1 MIKTELLPVNGFL
14 YSAIHS
20 GIKRMKKDLSLIV
33 CPDGAVAAGTF
44 TTNKTKAAPVVFSEK
59 NIQNPFVKAVVINSG
74 NANACTGK
82 QGVQDVNTTAQLAA
96 ELVGAEAG
104 EILISSTGVIGVN
117 LPMNA
122 ITNGLPKAYHK
133 LSAHGL
139 DEVAF
144 GILTTDT
151 MVKQFSTQVTLSDG
165 SIATLSGIA
174 KGSGMIHPNMATML
188 GFVMTDIN
196 IEKTLLTQMTK
207 AVVAETF
214 NMVTVDG
221 DTSTNDMFLVLSSC
235 KLGNALIGSETED
248 YEAFKKGLTEIA
260 KALSISIAKDGEGA
274 SKLLT
279 VKLSGAPTL
288 QDARKLAK
296 SVVSSSLVKAAFF
309 GKDAN
314 WGRIICALGYADAEF
329 NPDLVTLKLT
339 SSGGCIELM
348 HKGAPVVFDEAFA
361 LEVLDPDMIDIIIE
375 LDQGDFSAEAWG
387 CDLTYDYVK
396 INGAYR
402 T

>member
-1 MIKTELLPVNGFL
+1 MIKTELIPVNGFM
-14 YSAIHS
+14 YSAIHA

-44 TTNKTKAAPVVFSEK
+44 TTNKTKAAPVVFSEQ
-59 NIQNPFVKAVVINSG
+59 NIQGPKVKAVVINSG
-74 NANACTGK
+74 NANACTGIK
-82 QGVQDVNTTAQLAA
+82 GYDDANTTAQIMADLM
-96 ELVGAEAG
+96 GAEIS
-104 EILISSTGVIGVN
+104 EILLASTGVIGVP

-122 ITNGLPKAYHK
+122 MISGLPKAYHK
-133 LSAHGL
+133 LSPMGL
-139 DEVAF
+139 EEVAF

-151 MVKQFSTQVTLSDG
+151 IVKQFSTQIKLSDG
-165 SIATLSGIA
+165 KLATISGIA

-196 IEKTLLTQMTK
+196 IDKTLLTQMTK
-207 AVVAETF
+207 SIVDETF

-235 KLGNALIGSETED
+235 KLDNPPITAETED
-248 YEAFKKGLTEIA
+248 YEAFKNGLKEIA
-260 KALSISIAKDGEGA
+260 KALSIAIAKDGEGA

-288 QDARKLAK
+288 DDARKLAK

-314 WGRIICALGYADAEF
+314 WGRIICALGYADATF
-329 NPDLVTLKLT
+329 SPDSVTLKLA

-348 HKGAPVVFDEAFA
+348 HMGAPVIFDEAYA
-361 LEVLDPDMIDIIIE
+361 LTVLDPNAIDIIVE
-375 LDQGDFSAEAWG
+375 LNQGDYAAEAWG

>member
-1 MIKTELLPVNGFL
+1 QI
-14 YSAIHS
+14 
-20 GIKRMKKDLSLIV
+20 
-33 CPDGAVAAGTF
+33 
-44 TTNKTKAAPVVFSEK
+44 
-59 NIQNPFVKAVVINSG
+59 
-74 NANACTGK
+74 
-82 QGVQDVNTTAQLAA
+82 AA
-96 ELVGAEAG
+96 ELIGAETQ
-104 EILISSTGVIGVN
+104 EILLASTGVIGVN

-122 ITNGLPKAYHK
+122 IVNGLPKAYHK
-133 LSAHGL
+133 LSPHGL

-151 MVKQFSTQVTLSDG
+151 MVKQFSTQVSLSDG
-165 SIATLSGIA
+165 SVATLSGIA

-188 GFVMTDIN
+188 GFVMTDVN
-196 IEKTLLTQMTK
+196 IDKKALTQMTK
-207 AVVAETF
+207 SVVDETF

-235 KLGNALIGSETED
+235 KLGNAIINSETED
-248 YEAFKKGLTEIA
+248 YETFKKDLTEIA

-279 VKLSGAPTL
+279 VKLSGAVSL
-288 QDARKLAK
+288 KDARKLAK

-314 WGRIICALGYADAEF
+314 WGRIICALGYADAAF
-329 NPDLVTLKLT
+329 NPDLVTLKL
-339 SSGGCIELM
+339 SSDGGCIELM
-348 HKGAPVVFDEAFA
+348 HMGAPVVFDEAFA
-361 LEVLDPDMIDIIIE
+361 LTVLDPDAIDIVIE
-375 LDQGDFSAEAWG
+375 LNQGAFGAEAWG

>member
-329 NPDLVTLKLT
+329 NPDLVTLKLA

>member
-14 YSAIHS
+14 YSSIHS

-82 QGVQDVNTTAQLAA
+82 QGYQDVNATAQLAA

-122 ITNGLPKAYHK
+122 IINGLPKAYHK
-133 LSAHGL
+133 LSPHGL

-196 IEKTLLTQMTK
+196 IDKALLTQMTK

-235 KLGNALIGSETED
+235 KLENALIYSETED

-329 NPDLVTLKLT
+329 NPDLVTLKLA

-361 LEVLDPDMIDIIIE
+361 LEVLDSDMIDIIIE

-396 INGAYR
+396 INGVYR

>member
-1 MIKTELLPVNGFL
+1 MIKTELMPVNGFL

-44 TTNKTKAAPVVFSEK
+44 TTNKTKAAPVVFSEQNIK
-59 NIQNPFVKAVVINSG
+59 NPLVKAVVINSG
-74 NANACTGK
+74 NANACTGV
-82 QGVQDVNTTAQLAA
+82 QGFHDANTTAQMAA
-96 ELVGAEAG
+96 ELLGADIS
-104 EILISSTGVIGVN
+104 EILLSSTGVIGVN

-133 LSAHGL
+133 LSPHGL

-151 MVKQFSTQVTLSDG
+151 MVKQFSTQVTLRDG
-165 SIATLSGIA
+165 SVATLSGIA

-188 GFVMTDIN
+188 GFVMTDAN
-196 IEKTLLTQMTK
+196 IEKSVLTQMTK
-207 AVVAETF
+207 AIVAETF

-235 KLGNALIGSETED
+235 KLGNPMIDEEGDD
-248 YEAFKKGLTEIA
+248 YEAFKKSLTGIA
-260 KALSISIAKDGEGA
+260 KALSIAIAKDGEGA

-288 QDARKLAK
+288 DDARKLAK

-314 WGRIICALGYADAEF
+314 WARIICALGYAGAAF
-329 NPDLVTLKLT
+329 NPDMVTLKL
-339 SSGGCIELM
+339 SSTGGCIELM
-348 HKGAPVVFDEAFA
+348 HQGAPVAFDEAFA
-361 LEVLDPDMIDIIIE
+361 LTVLDPDAIDIIIE
-375 LDQGDFSAEAWG
+375 LNQGSFDAEAWG

>member
-1 MIKTELLPVNGFL
+1 MIKTELAPINGFL

-44 TTNKTKAAPVVFSEK
+44 TTNKTKAAPVIFSEQNIK
-59 NIQNPFVKAVVINSG
+59 NPLVKAVVINSG
-74 NANACTGK
+74 NANACTGV
-82 QGVQDVNTTAQLAA
+82 QGYKDATTTAQIAA
-96 ELVGAEAG
+96 ELIGTDPG
-104 EILISSTGVIGVN
+104 EILLSSTGVIGVN

-122 ITNGLPKAYHK
+122 ITSGLPKAFLK
-133 LSAHGL
+133 LSSHGL

-144 GILTTDT
+144 GILTPDT
-151 MVKQFSTQVTLSDG
+151 MVKQFSTEVALTDG
-165 SIATLSGIA
+165 TVATLSGIA

-188 GFVMTDIN
+188 GFVMTDVN
-196 IEKTLLTQMTK
+196 IDKSTLTQMTK
-207 AVVAETF
+207 SIVDETF

-235 KLGNALIGSETED
+235 KLENQMIDTESSD

-279 VKLSGAPTL
+279 VKLSGAATL
-288 QDARKLAK
+288 LDARKLAK

-329 NPDLVTLKLT
+329 SPDNVTLKLAST
-339 SSGGCIELM
+339 GGTIELM
-348 HKGAPVVFDEAFA
+348 HLGAPVIFDEAFA
-361 LEVLDPDMIDIIIE
+361 LTVLDPDTIDIIIE
-375 LDQGDFSAEAWG
+375 LNQGNHSAEAWG